1 MSNNLRAGD
10 LIQVWDTVGKLPGD
24 RLPDH
29 GSLGYIVSPSR
40 PGDLYQTGDG
50 QSVKLEFV
58 DCKDEGGNV
67 EHQIYKCVFFTD
79 HGVHKYQHVNKA
91 WLRKIDKP
99 SDILE
104 VEK

>member
-1 MSNNLRAGD
+1 MSNNLKAGD
-10 LIQVWDTVGKLPGD
+10 LIQVWDTVGDGTW
-24 RLPDH
+24 PDH
-29 GSLGYIVSPSR
+29 GQLGYVVSPSR
-40 PGDLYQTGDG
+40 PGDMYKTGDG
-50 QSVKLEFV
+50 QSFKLDFV
-58 DCKDEGGNV
+58 DCKDESGNV